1 MMDMRGRFALS
12 FAFAAAAF
20 SAPAFA
26 QVTAS
31 ADDAIRIEAPTAS
44 ETNSARAEWYRQFS
58 EAKPAENRPQWQ
70 AEPSQDFSMRLG
82 GNSRWEVSVDK
93 FTRLG
98 ASPLPREEVQAGA
111 TFKITPRL
119 SVGGEVSISAE
130 ELNEVNDTAR
140 WENQSVEAG
149 IRLKSAFK
157 F

>member
-1 MMDMRGRFALS
+1 MRGRFALS

-26 QVTAS
+26 QVTVS
-31 ADDAIRIEAPTAS
+31 ADDAIRIEAPTSS

-82 GNSRWEVSVDK
+82 GNSRWELSVDK

-98 ASPLPREEVQAGA
+98 TSPLPREEVQAGA
-111 TFKITPRL
+111 NFKITPRF
-119 SVGGEVSISAE
+119 SVGGEVSIRAE
-130 ELNEVNDTAR
+130 ELNELNDSAR
-140 WENQSVEAG
+140 WEDQSVEAG

>member
-1 MMDMRGRFALS
+1 MHTRFALS
-12 FAFAAAAF
+12 FALAAAAF
-20 SAPAFA
+20 AAPAAA
-26 QVTAS
+26 QVRAE
-31 ADDAIRIEAPTAS
+31 DEAIRIEAPTLS
-44 ETNSARAEWYRQFS
+44 ETNAARAEWYRQFS

-82 GNSRWEVSVDK
+82 GDSRWELSLDK

-111 TFKITPRL
+111 TFKITPRF
-119 SVGGEVSISAE
+119 SVGGEVSIRAD
-130 ELNEVNDTAR
+130 ELNELNDSAR
-140 WENQSVEAG
+140 WENQDVEAG

>member
-1 MMDMRGRFALS
+1 MRGRFALS